1 MGRINVI
8 GKRCNFFFIYGEIET
23 KPMVTERWYVMDLP
37 FVHLATLQD
46 KRSLNHHLTVSFFL
60 GNETTKQMEDPSD
73 LSLSLPIETERQKN
87 RYYTVVIIQFWLL
100 TVKLQAVQFAL
111 NKTET
116 VQSVQD
122 DEGSF
127 RVAAI
132 CSEHE

>member
-1 MGRINVI
+1 
-8 GKRCNFFFIYGEIET
+8 
-23 KPMVTERWYVMDLP
+23 
-37 FVHLATLQD
+37 
-46 KRSLNHHLTVSFFL
+46 
-60 GNETTKQMEDPSD
+60 MEDPSD